1 MPLLKSSIKQNR
13 QNAKNRLRNDA
24 QKLSTR
30 KAIKAVEKMV
40 STKETKD
47 LGLSVH
53 KATAMIDK
61 LAKKNLIHKNTA
73 ARRKSK
79 LMRLANSAK

>member
-13 QNAKNRLRNDA
+13 QNAKNRLRNDT
-24 QKLSTR
+24 QKLGTR

-40 STKETKD
+40 ATKETKD
-47 LGLSVH
+47 LSVSVN
-53 KATAMIDK
+53 KAAGMIDK
-61 LAKKNLIHKNTA
+61 MAKKNLIHKNTA

>member
-13 QNAKNRLRNDA
+13 QNAKNRTRNDA

-30 KAIKAVEKMV
+30 KAIKSVEKMV
-40 STKETKD
+40 ATKETKE
-47 LGLSVH
+47 LSTSVS
-53 KATAMIDK
+53 KAAAMIDK
-61 LAKKNLIHKNTA
+61 MAKKNLIHKNTA